1 MTGTRADHL
10 SSAATLRR
18 SGHPAPVVLDVR
30 VDAGGRA
37 DRDAYRRG
45 HLPGAHF
52 VDIDADL
59 AGTVTAR
66 SGARPLPDP
75 DRLAASARRW
85 GITPT
90 SPVVVYDDS
99 RSTAAARAWWVLR
112 WAGIADVRVLDGGL
126 RAWTGAGGA
135 LETGDRPEDRENIE
149 IAPVEIRPGALPVV
163 GTDDVARLA
172 RDGLLLDARPVD
184 DYLGRNGASGHI
196 PGAVSASVFDDLDD
210 EGRVLDDAALRSRYR
225 ALGALDAGIAT
236 ASYCGSGVAAALQ
249 VLVLATVGVESAF
262 YPGSLSQWVSDPA
275 RIVIRETLSTVE
287 PGPVISA

>member
-10 SSAATLRR
+10 ASATTLTR
-18 SGHPAPVVLDVR
+18 SRPPNQVVLDVR
-30 VDAGGRA
+30 VDADGGA
-37 DRDAYRRG
+37 DRGAYLDG

-52 VDIDADL
+52 ADIVADL
-59 AGTVTAR
+59 AGPVTAR

-75 DRLAASARRW
+75 DRLVASARRW
-85 GITPT
+85 GITAT
-90 SPVVVYDDS
+90 SPVIVYDDS

-126 RAWTGAGGA
+126 RAWTDAGGA
-135 LETGDRPEDRENIE
+135 LETGNRPDDHGDLEVRSG
-149 IAPVEIRPGALPVV
+149 VLPVV
-163 GTDDVARLA
+163 DTDDVARLA

-196 PGAVSASVFDDLDD
+196 PGAVSASVFNDLDD
-210 EGRVLDDAALRSRYR
+210 RGLVLDDATLNARYHELGV
-225 ALGALDAGIAT
+225 LGADIPT

-249 VLVLATVGVESAF
+249 VLVLATLGVEAAF
-262 YPGSLSQWVSDPA
+262 YPGSLTQWVSDPA

-287 PGPVISA
+287 SGPVIGA